1 LITIKLLGGA
11 RKSFNSENIIL
22 DVNSITIG
30 DLLDH
35 LLSIKPNN
43 TLKLDTKNILVAING
58 IDSSALEGHNTLV
71 QTNDTVSI
79 IPVIHG
85 GG

>member
-1 LITIKLLGGA
+1 MGGA
-11 RKSFNSENIIL
+11 RKSFDSESIIL

-30 DLLDH
+30 DLLEH

-43 TLKLDTKNILVAING
+43 TLDLDTKNILVAVNG
-58 IDSSALEGHNTLV
+58 IDSSALEGRNTLI

-85 GG
+85 GT

>member
-1 LITIKLLGGA
+1 MITIKLLGGA
-11 RKSFNSENIIL
+11 RKSFDSESIIL

-30 DLLDH
+30 DLLEH

-43 TLKLDTKNILVAING
+43 TLDLDTKNILVAVNG
-58 IDSSALEGHNTLV
+58 IDSSALEGRNTLI

-85 GG
+85 GA

>member
-1 LITIKLLGGA
+1 MITIKLLGGA
-11 RKSFNSENIIL
+11 RKSFDSENIIL
-22 DVNSITIG
+22 DVNSITID
-30 DLLDH
+30 DLLEH

-43 TLKLDTKNILVAING
+43 TLDLDTKNILVAVNG
-58 IDSSALEGHNTLV
+58 IDSSALEGRNTLI

-85 GG
+85 GA